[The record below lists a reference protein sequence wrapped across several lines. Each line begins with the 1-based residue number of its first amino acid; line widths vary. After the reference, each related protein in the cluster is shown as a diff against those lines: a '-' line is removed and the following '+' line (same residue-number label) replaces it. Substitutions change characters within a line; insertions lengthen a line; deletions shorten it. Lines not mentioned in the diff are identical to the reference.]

1 MPEFG
6 VFCGQVDRGISWQ
19 SSVDDVKRAYG
30 PPTAEFSGTYLGLTS
45 KRLVVC
51 WSTLMREIRPS
62 GSMSG
67 MWKRKHGE
75 ASEAPAD
82 ERAGNR

>member
-1 MPEFG
+1 MPE
-6 VFCGQVDRGISWQ
+6 I
-19 SSVDDVKRAYG
+19 
-30 PPTAEFSGTYLGLTS
+30 GL
-45 KRLVVC
+45 
-51 WSTLMREIRPS
+51 S